1 MTDAGVDPAHGF
13 DPEHL
18 GAFLRARLAG
28 AAGTPRLT
36 RIGGGQSNPTF
47 FVDIGER
54 HLVLRKKPPGT
65 ILPSAHAVE
74 REARVLQALAG
85 SGVPVPQVLLVEHG
99 TDVVGTPFYVME
111 RLDGRVISDNAM
123 PTVPPAE
130 RRAMFAG
137 MAATLAAL
145 HELDW
150 RALGLGDFGRPEG
163 YYARQVARWT
173 RQWQAQRFRDLP
185 DLERLA
191 AWVGENLPADD
202 GVAALCHGDF
212 RLGNLMFH
220 PSEPRV
226 IAVLDW
232 ELSTIGHPLADLA
245 YSALAWRSRPSQFQG
260 IAGLDLA
267 ALALPTEADYLASY
281 HAARR
286 TPAPALTPFHHA
298 FAAFRFAVI
307 LEGVAARARAGN
319 AAAADAALVG
329 ELSRDF
335 AAIGLAA
342 TE

>member
-1 MTDAGVDPAHGF
+1 MGGLGF
-13 DPEHL
+13 DPGRL
-18 GAFLRARLAG
+18 AAFLQVRMPGAAGPARLA
-28 AAGTPRLT
+28 
-36 RIGGGQSNPTF
+36 RIGAGQSNPTF
-47 FVDIGER
+47 LLDIGER
-54 HLVLRKKPPGT
+54 RLVLRKKPPGA

-85 SGVPVPQVLLVEHG
+85 SAVPVPPVVLVEPG
-99 TDVVGTPFYVME
+99 SDVIGTPFYLME
-111 RLDGRVISDNAM
+111 RLEGRVLADNAL
-123 PTVPPAE
+123 PGVAPSE
-130 RRAMFAG
+130 RRAMFAA
-137 MAATLAAL
+137 MATTLAAL
-145 HELDW
+145 HQLDW
-150 RALGLGDFGRPEG
+150 RALGLGDYGRPES

-191 AWVGENLPADD
+191 RWVGEHLPADD
-202 GVAALCHGDF
+202 GVAALCHGDY

-220 PSEPRV
+220 PTEPRV

-245 YSALAWRSRPSQFQG
+245 YSALAWRSTPAQFQG

-267 ALALPTEADYLASY
+267 ALGLPAEGEYLAAY
-281 HAARR
+281 AAGRR
-286 TPAPALTPFHHA
+286 TPAPALAPFHHA

-307 LEGVAARARAGN
+307 LEGIAARARAGN

-342 TE
+342 ID

>member
-1 MTDAGVDPAHGF
+1 MTSDAGF
-13 DPEHL
+13 EPERL
-18 GAFLRARLAG
+18 GAYLRARLPG
-28 AAGTPRLT
+28 ASGELRLA

-54 HLVLRKKPPGT
+54 RLVLRKKPPGT

-85 SGVPVPQVLLVEHG
+85 SAVPVPPVVLVEHG
-99 TDVVGTPFYVME
+99 SEVVGTPFYVME
-111 RLDGRVISDNAM
+111 RLEGRVISDNAL
-123 PTVPPAE
+123 PTVPAGE
-130 RRAMFAG
+130 RRAMFGA

-191 AWVGENLPADD
+191 AWVGEHLPPDEGGAS
-202 GVAALCHGDF
+202 LCHGDF

-220 PSEPRV
+220 PTEPRV

-232 ELSTIGHPLADLA
+232 ELSTIGHPMADLA
-245 YSALAWRSRPSQFQG
+245 YSALAWRSLPAQFQG

-267 ALALPTEADYLASY
+267 ALGLPAEAEYLAAY
-281 HAARR
+281 EAARR
-286 TPAPALTPFHHA
+286 TPPPVLTPFHHA

-342 TE
+342 TV

>member
-1 MTDAGVDPAHGF
+1 MSELGF
-13 DPEHL
+13 DPERL
-18 GAFLRARLAG
+18 AMFLRTRLPGASGPARLA
-28 AAGTPRLT
+28 
-36 RIGGGQSNPTF
+36 RIGAGQSNPTF
-47 FVDIGER
+47 LLDIGER
-54 HLVLRKKPPGT
+54 RLVLRKKPPGT

-74 REARVLQALAG
+74 REARVLQALAE
-85 SGVPVPQVLLVEHG
+85 SRVPVPPVVLAEPSSEVI
-99 TDVVGTPFYVME
+99 GTPFYLME
-111 RLDGRVISDNAM
+111 RLEGRVITDNAM
-123 PTVPPAE
+123 PGVAPSE
-130 RRAMFAG
+130 RRAMFVA
-137 MAATLAAL
+137 MATTLAAL

-150 RALGLGDFGRPEG
+150 RALGLGDYGRPEG

-191 AWVGENLPADD
+191 VWVDANLPADD

-220 PSEPRV
+220 PTEPRV

-245 YSALAWRSRPSQFQG
+245 YSALAWRSTPAQFQG
-260 IAGLDLA
+260 LAGLDLA
-267 ALALPTEADYLASY
+267 SLGLPSEADYLAAY
-281 HAARR
+281 AAARR
-286 TPAPALTPFHHA
+286 TPAPALTRFHHA

-342 TE
+342 TD

>member
-1 MTDAGVDPAHGF
+1 
-13 DPEHL
+13 
-18 GAFLRARLAG
+18 
-28 AAGTPRLT
+28 
-36 RIGGGQSNPTF
+36 
-47 FVDIGER
+47 
-54 HLVLRKKPPGT
+54 
-65 ILPSAHAVE
+65 
-74 REARVLQALAG
+74 
-85 SGVPVPQVLLVEHG
+85 
-99 TDVVGTPFYVME
+99 
-111 RLDGRVISDNAM
+111 
-123 PTVPPAE
+123 
-130 RRAMFAG
+130 MFAAT
-137 MAATLAAL
+137 AATLAAL

-150 RALGLGDFGRPEG
+150 RGLGLGDFGRPEG

-191 AWVGENLPADD
+191 AWVGEHLPADD

-212 RLGNLMFH
+212 RLGNLMWH
-220 PSEPRV
+220 TTEPRV

-245 YSALAWRSRPSQFQG
+245 YSALAWRSLPSQFQG

-267 ALALPTEADYLASY
+267 ALGLPAEADYLAAY
-281 HAARR
+281 EGARR
-286 TPAPALTPFHHA
+286 TKAPALTPFHHA

-342 TE
+342 TV

>member
-1 MTDAGVDPAHGF
+1 
-13 DPEHL
+13 
-18 GAFLRARLAG
+18 
-28 AAGTPRLT
+28 
-36 RIGGGQSNPTF
+36 
-47 FVDIGER
+47 
-54 HLVLRKKPPGT
+54 
-65 ILPSAHAVE
+65 
-74 REARVLQALAG
+74 
-85 SGVPVPQVLLVEHG
+85 
-99 TDVVGTPFYVME
+99 
-111 RLDGRVISDNAM
+111 VIADNAL
-123 PTVPPAE
+123 PTVPAGE
-130 RRAMFAG
+130 RRAMFGA

-191 AWVGENLPADD
+191 AWVGEHLPPDEGGAS
-202 GVAALCHGDF
+202 LCHGDF

-220 PSEPRV
+220 PTEPRV

-232 ELSTIGHPLADLA
+232 ELSTIGHPMADLA
-245 YSALAWRSRPSQFQG
+245 YSALAWRSLPAQFQG

-267 ALALPTEADYLASY
+267 ALGLPAEAEYLAAY
-281 HAARR
+281 EAARR
-286 TPAPALTPFHHA
+286 TPPPVLTPFHHA

-342 TE
+342 TV

>member
-1 MTDAGVDPAHGF
+1 MSDVGF
-13 DPEHL
+13 DPGRL
-18 GAFLRARLAG
+18 AAFLHGRLPGAHG
-28 AAGTPRLT
+28 AAHLA
-36 RIGGGQSNPTF
+36 RIGAGQSNPTF
-47 FVDIGER
+47 LLDIGDR
-54 HLVLRKKPPGT
+54 RLVLRKKPPGD

-74 REARVLQALAG
+74 REARVLQALAA
-85 SGVPVPQVLLVEHG
+85 SRVKVPPVVLVEHG
-99 TDVVGTPFYVME
+99 GDVIGTPFYVME
-111 RLDGRVISDNAM
+111 RLEGRVLTDHAM
-123 PTVPPAE
+123 PGVPQAE
-130 RRAMFAG
+130 RRAMFAA
-137 MAATLAAL
+137 MAGTLAAL

-150 RALGLGDFGRPEG
+150 RALGLGDYGRPEG

-173 RQWQAQRFRDLP
+173 RQWQAQRFRDLT
-185 DLERLA
+185 DLARLA
-191 AWVGENLPADD
+191 AWVGEHLPPDD

-220 PSEPRV
+220 PAEPRV

-245 YSALAWRSRPSQFQG
+245 YSALAWRSTQAQFQG
-260 IAGLDLA
+260 LAGLDLA
-267 ALALPTEADYLASY
+267 LLGLPAEADYLAAY
-281 HAARR
+281 HDARQ
-286 TPAPALTPFHHA
+286 TAAPALTPFHHA

-342 TE
+342 TG

>member
-1 MTDAGVDPAHGF
+1 MTTAAVSDPGF
-13 DPEHL
+13 DPKRL
-18 GAFLRARLAG
+18 GDYLRARLPG
-28 AAGTPRLT
+28 ASGTQHLA

-54 HLVLRKKPPGT
+54 RLVLRKKPPGT
-65 ILPSAHAVE
+65 LLPSAHAVE

-85 SGVPVPQVLLVEHG
+85 SGVKVPPVVLVEPG
-99 TDVVGTPFYVME
+99 SEVVGTPFYVME
-111 RLDGRVISDNAM
+111 RLEGRVISDNALPM
-123 PTVPPAE
+123 VPAAE
-130 RRAMFAG
+130 RRAMFFA
-137 MAATLAAL
+137 MAATLAAM

-191 AWVGENLPADD
+191 AWVGEHLPPDD

-220 PSEPRV
+220 PTEPRV

-232 ELSTIGHPLADLA
+232 ELSTIGHPMADLA
-245 YSALAWRSRPSQFQG
+245 YSALAWRSTPAQFQG
-260 IAGLDLA
+260 IAGLDLP
-267 ALALPTEADYLASY
+267 ALGLPGEEDYLAAY
-281 HAARR
+281 DAARR
-286 TPAPALTPFHHA
+286 TKAPVLTPFHHA

-342 TE
+342 TV

>member
-1 MTDAGVDPAHGF
+1 MNDLGF
-13 DPEHL
+13 DPERL
-18 GAFLRARLAG
+18 GAFLRARLADV
-28 AAGTPRLT
+28 AGTPRLA
-36 RIGGGQSNPTF
+36 RIGAGQSNPTF
-47 FVDIGER
+47 LLDIGER
-54 HLVLRKKPPGT
+54 RLVLRKKPPGE

-85 SGVPVPQVLLVEHG
+85 SAAPVPPVVLVEHG
-99 TDVVGTPFYVME
+99 SDVVGTPFYVME
-111 RLDGRVISDNAM
+111 RLEGRVISDNAM
-123 PTVPPAE
+123 PSVPRAE
-130 RRAMFAG
+130 RRAMFEA

-150 RALGLGDFGRPEG
+150 RALGLGDYGRPEG

-185 DLERLA
+185 GLERLA
-191 AWVGENLPADD
+191 AWVGEHLPPDD

-220 PSEPRV
+220 PTQPRV
-226 IAVLDW
+226 VAVLDW

-245 YSALAWRSRPSQFQG
+245 YSALAWRSLPSQFQG
-260 IAGLDLA
+260 LAGLDLT
-267 ALALPTEADYLASY
+267 ALGLPAEADYLAAY
-281 HAARR
+281 DGARR

-342 TE
+342 ID